1 MEKSFIIAGFGG
13 QGVMVIGQLL
23 SYTACETTDKYVTY
37 FPSYGAEMR
46 GGTANCYVVISDDPV
61 GAPKVVKADYVVCLN
76 DPSMQRF
83 MNAAA
88 PGGVIFTNSSVVT
101 LEPERKDVH
110 VVKVDAGSIAIELG
124 NQKVLNLVMAGAII
138 GYTEILPAENVL
150 QTAFKKLGAKRPELN
165 PINEAAF
172 RRGWEIGHKA
182 REEHV

>member
-13 QGVMVIGQLL
+13 QGVMVAGQLL

-46 GGTANCYVVISDDPV
+46 GGTANCYVVISDEPV
-61 GAPKVVKADYVVCLN
+61 GAPKVNQADYVVCLN
-76 DPSMQRF
+76 DPSMAKF
-83 MNAAA
+83 KDAVV
-88 PGGVIFTNSSVVT
+88 PGGTIFTNSSVVT
-101 LEPERKDVH
+101 IEPTRDDIH

-124 NQKVLNLVMAGAII
+124 NPKCLNLVIVGAII

-172 RRGWEIGHKA
+172 RRGWEIGHAAKEA
-182 REEHV
+182 HV